1 MYKNMWLE
9 STADK
14 IKPCTYFKTSPHS
27 KVAMDLGLKRPDK
40 SMAQIIFL
48 NS

>member
-1 MYKNMWLE
+1 MHKNMWLE

-14 IKPCTYFKTSPHS
+14 IKPCTYFKNSPYS
-27 KVAMDLGLKRPDK
+27 KVAMDLGSKSPEK

-48 NS
+48 NR